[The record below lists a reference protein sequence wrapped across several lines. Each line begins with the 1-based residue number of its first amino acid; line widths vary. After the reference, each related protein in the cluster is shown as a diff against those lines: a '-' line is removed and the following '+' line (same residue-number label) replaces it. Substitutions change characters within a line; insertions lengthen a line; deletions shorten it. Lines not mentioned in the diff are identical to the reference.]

1 MGIFYAPEYSQIFCE
16 PMGRSLEDAEVVL
29 QLEIAGLRKRIWR
42 AIIAIKSWDRLLIF
56 LWG

>member
-29 QLEIAGLRKRIWR
+29 QIAGLRKRIWR
-42 AIIAIKSWDRLLIF
+42 AIIAEIDL
-56 LWG
+56 